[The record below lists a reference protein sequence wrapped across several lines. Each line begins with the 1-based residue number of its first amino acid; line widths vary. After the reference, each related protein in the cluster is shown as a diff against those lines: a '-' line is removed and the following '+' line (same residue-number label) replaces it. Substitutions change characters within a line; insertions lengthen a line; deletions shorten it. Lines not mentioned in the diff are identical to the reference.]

1 MPIAKSLIDKMGGTI
16 TFESKK
22 DVGTTFIITLPF
34 RIATEEDKGV
44 VHKPADDSSI
54 KGLNLLLVEDN
65 ELNME
70 IAKLLVKVVSEL
82 VNGKNK

>member
-1 MPIAKSLIDKMGGTI
+1 MIYSA
-16 TFESKK
+16 
-22 DVGTTFIITLPF
+22 
-34 RIATEEDKGV
+34 
-44 VHKPADDSSI
+44 
-54 KGLNLLLVEDN
+54 LLLCILVEDN

>member
-1 MPIAKSLIDKMGGTI
+1 MIYSVL
-16 TFESKK
+16 
-22 DVGTTFIITLPF
+22 L
-34 RIATEEDKGV
+34 
-44 VHKPADDSSI
+44 
-54 KGLNLLLVEDN
+54 LCLLVEDN

>member
-1 MPIAKSLIDKMGGTI
+1 MIYS
-16 TFESKK
+16 
-22 DVGTTFIITLPF
+22 V
-34 RIATEEDKGV
+34 
-44 VHKPADDSSI
+44 
-54 KGLNLLLVEDN
+54 LLLCILVEDN